1 MDVREASGE
10 KAAGAC
16 PMGGASLIEPRN
28 IAHPHDFYRQMRHE
42 EPVYF
47 DEALGMWLVSRYD
60 DIWTVLK
67 DPISYSFK
75 HGYFDTLGGGFFQ
88 EFKAILERDGQGYF
102 PDVIMEDPPLHTRVR
117 RLTEKAFTA
126 HRVAAIEARMTEIAD
141 DLIGRLLARC
151 EAGEV
156 VDGVHDYAGPFT
168 VRVICEQLGISQ
180 FEAEKIQRWSYA
192 YVAQI
197 SCMQDREM
205 MLENARQVCELQNFI
220 IAEMR
225 QRQAEPREDMISDI
239 VHAQLEDG
247 TTLTFEEA
255 VSIVRALIVGG
266 HETTATGLSN
276 LLYLL
281 ATRPEI
287 ERQLR
292 EAVLDDRKLT
302 RFVEEVLRLA
312 PPSRALSRTTTCEV
326 ELGGKWLPKGAHMLI
341 VFESGNDDET
351 TFACPRAF
359 DPERTNLGKHVAF
372 GGGVHRCVGAS
383 LARGEIK
390 VSARE
395 IARRIGRIELAVPAD
410 AIEYVPTVATHTIKA
425 LPLRLTRGG

>member
-1 MDVREASGE
+1 
-10 KAAGAC
+10 
-16 PMGGASLIEPRN
+16 
-28 IAHPHDFYRQMRHE
+28 
-42 EPVYF
+42 
-47 DEALGMWLVSRYD
+47 
-60 DIWTVLK
+60 
-67 DPISYSFK
+67 
-75 HGYFDTLGGGFFQ
+75 
-88 EFKAILERDGQGYF
+88 
-102 PDVIMEDPPLHTRVR
+102 MEDPPLHTRVR

-141 DLIGRLLARC
+141 DLIGRLLDRC
-151 EAGEV
+151 ERGEV
-156 VDGVHDYAGPFT
+156 VDGVHDYAGLFT

-180 FEAEKIQRWSYA
+180 YEAEKIQRWSYA

-225 QRQAEPREDMISDI
+225 SREAEPREDMISDI

-255 VSIVRALIVGG
+255 VSIVRAIIVGG
-266 HETTATGLSN
+266 HETTATGLAN
-276 LLYLL
+276 LLHLL

-287 ERQLR
+287 ERELR
-292 EAVLDDRKLT
+292 ASVDDDRKLT

-326 ELGGKWLPKGAHMLI
+326 ELGGKRLPKGAHMLV

-351 TFACPRAF
+351 TFACPREF
-359 DPERTNLGKHVAF
+359 DPERGNLGKHVSF
-372 GGGVHRCVGAS
+372 GGGVHRCIGAS

-395 IARRIGRIELAVPAD
+395 IARRIARIELAVAPE
-410 AIEYVPTVATHTIKA
+410 AIEYVPTVATHSIKH
-425 LPLRLTRGG
+425 LPLVLTRRV